1 MFVDKK
7 KIGMTHVYIYTH
19 CYHSACTSHPHHS
32 NTPGRMYQTIHDHTR
47 TPLNEHTHHQ
57 LQKPK
62 RLSTSLCHCI
72 HTAHSFVFTTH
83 TIIFLIF
90 FVKTMMWQA
99 SCCLFGGL
107 LIISRLSD
115 QQTRVVTF
123 RAGFLCIGIKDR
135 VWWHLTKQPVRPVD
149 VIKTKSI
156 ISYVLVPNW
165 CVKKKLCIVSQSHL
179 FLLSWYI
186 SK

>member
-1 MFVDKK
+1 MS
-7 KIGMTHVYIYTH
+7 TYTH
-19 CYHSACTSHPHHS
+19 TVIILHAQH
-32 NTPGRMYQTIHDHTR
+32 
-47 TPLNEHTHHQ
+47 
-57 LQKPK
+57 
-62 RLSTSLCHCI
+62 I
-72 HTAHSFVFTTH
+72 HTTATHQAGCTRPYTSTRARLWMNTH
-83 TIIFLIF
+83 TINYSRKGFLHPSVTAYTLLTACFLQPTQLFFLFF

-99 SCCLFGGL
+99 SCCVFGGL

-123 RAGFLCIGIKDR
+123 RAGFLCIGTKDR

>member
-1 MFVDKK
+1 MS
-7 KIGMTHVYIYTH
+7 TYTH
-19 CYHSACTSHPHHS
+19 TVIILHAHHIHTTATHQSGCTRPYTS
-32 NTPGRMYQTIHDHTR
+32 TR
-47 TPLNEHTHHQ
+47 THLWMNTHTPSITEAEKAFYILVSLHTHCSQ
-57 LQKPK
+57 LLFYNPHNN
-62 RLSTSLCHCI
+62 L
-72 HTAHSFVFTTH
+72 F
-83 TIIFLIF
+83 IF

-99 SCCLFGGL
+99 SCCVFGGL

-115 QQTRVVTF
+115 QQPRVVTF
-123 RAGFLCIGIKDR
+123 RAGFLCIGTKDR

-165 CVKKKLCIVSQSHL
+165 CVEKKKLFIVSQSHL

>member
-1 MFVDKK
+1 MS
-7 KIGMTHVYIYTH
+7 TYTH
-19 CYHSACTSHPHHS
+19 TVIILHAHHIHTTATHQSGCTRPYTS
-32 NTPGRMYQTIHDHTR
+32 TR
-47 TPLNEHTHHQ
+47 THLWMN
-57 LQKPK
+57 
-62 RLSTSLCHCI
+62 
-72 HTAHSFVFTTH
+72 TH
-83 TIIFLIF
+83 TINYRSWKGLLVSLHTHCSQLLFYNPHNNLFIF

-99 SCCLFGGL
+99 SCCVFGGL

-115 QQTRVVTF
+115 QQP
-123 RAGFLCIGIKDR
+123 KDR

-165 CVKKKLCIVSQSHL
+165 CVEKKKLFIVSQSHL